1 MVSLML
7 ANFMVFS
14 FFLFIFRAS
23 NLMPFCYNDNE
34 ASNMIRMVLDSQK
47 ISDNSHAKNHTKV
60 APHENPNY
68 STHVQERTQLK
79 HIVFGIG
86 ASSKLWDRRKEYI
99 KIWWRPEEMRG
110 FAWLDQPVDE
120 EDYDRRSLPEVKI
133 SGDTSEFPY
142 KHASG
147 ARSGLRISR
156 IVSEIVRLG
165 LDDVRWI
172 VMGDDDTF
180 FVADNLV
187 RVLSKYDH
195 TKFYYIG
202 STTES
207 HTQNLHF
214 SYHMAYGGGGFAIS
228 YPLAKELEKMQD
240 RCIHR
245 YPTMYG
251 SDDRMHAC
259 MSELGVPLTKEVGFH
274 QMDIFGNPM
283 GLLSAHPV
291 APLVS
296 LHHLD
301 VMNPIFPNV
310 DQAHALKRL
319 TMPMRLDSAALMQQ
333 SICYDKARNWTIS
346 NSWGYTAHI
355 YRGLIRAIDMEMPT
369 RTFLDWYRGGDGRG
383 LIFNTRHPGRNSC
396 ERPSVFVLSNAV
408 FNSATNRTASEY
420 VVSNSE
426 TKCGWK
432 MDYDPSTLYRVEVH
446 KKPDPNLWD
455 KPPRRNCCTVL
466 STKKEG
472 TVAIDVHECAEGE
485 TIEI

>member
-1 MVSLML
+1 
-7 ANFMVFS
+7 
-14 FFLFIFRAS
+14 
-23 NLMPFCYNDNE
+23 MPLCLREYNNNE
-34 ASNMIRMVLDSQK
+34 PLIRTVDSQK
-47 ISDNSHAKNHTKV
+47 ISDSLSKNLTEV
-60 APHENPNY
+60 ALQNP
-68 STHVQERTQLK
+68 SFRERTRLE
-79 HIVFGIG
+79 HVVFGIG

-99 KIWWRPEEMRG
+99 KIWWRPDEMRG
-110 FAWLDQPVDE
+110 FAWLDQPVDHDE
-120 EDYDRRSLPEVKI
+120 SLPQVKI
-133 SGDTSEFPY
+133 SSNTSEFPY
-142 KHASG
+142 NHVG
-147 ARSGLRISR
+147 GDRSALRISR
-156 IVSEIVRLG
+156 IVSEIVRLE

-172 VMGDDDTF
+172 VLGDDDTF

-207 HTQNLHF
+207 HRQNLYF

-240 RCIHR
+240 RCMQR

-251 SDDRMHAC
+251 SDDRIHAC

-274 QMDIFGNPM
+274 QLDIYGNPM

-291 APLVS
+291 APLVT

-301 VMNPIFPNV
+301 VMDPIFPNV

-319 TMPMRLDSAALMQQ
+319 RMPMRLDSAALMQQ

-346 NSWGYTAHI
+346 NSWGYTSHI
-355 YRGLIRAIDMEMPT
+355 YRGLIRAIDMEKPT
-369 RTFLDWYRGGDGRG
+369 RTFLDWYRGGDGAG
-383 LIFNTRHPGRNSC
+383 LIFNTRPFGTNSC
-396 ERPSVFVLSNAV
+396 ERPSVYVLSNAV
-408 FNSATNRTASEY
+408 FNNATNQTASEY
-420 VVSNSE
+420 VLSNSE
-426 TKCGWK
+426 RSCGWK
-432 MDYDPSTLYRVEVH
+432 MDYDPSSIYRVEVY

-466 STKKEG
+466 STQKEG
-472 TVAIDVHECAEGE
+472 TVAVDVHECAEGE